1 MCFGTPDIETPSMPV
16 MQEAGESKNKT
27 YKQAAKRKGYQS
39 TILAGESQE
48 ATTGKKR
55 LLGE

>member
-1 MCFGTPDIETPSMPV
+1 MCFSTPDVKTPEMPV
-16 MQEAGESKNKT
+16 MQEPDEAKSRT
-27 YKQAAKRKGYQS
+27 FRQAAKRRGYQS
-39 TILAGESQE
+39 TILAGEQE

>member
-1 MCFGTPDIETPSMPV
+1 MCFSTPDIKTPEIPV
-16 MQEAGESKNKT
+16 MKEAEEAKSGTFKE
-27 YKQAAKRKGYQS
+27 AAKRRGYQS
-39 TILAGESQE
+39 TILAGEQE

>member
-1 MCFGTPDIETPSMPV
+1 MCFSTPDIKTPEMPV
-16 MQEAGESKNKT
+16 MEDADESKSKIF
-27 YKQAAKRKGYQS
+27 KQAAKRRGYQS
-39 TILAGESQE
+39 TILAGEQE

>member
-1 MCFGTPDIETPSMPV
+1 MCFPQPDIKTPEMPV
-16 MQEAGESKNKT
+16 QHAEESKSAT
-27 YKQAAKRKGYQS
+27 FKQAAKRRGYQS
-39 TILAGESQE
+39 TILAGEQE

>member
-1 MCFGTPDIETPSMPV
+1 MCFPKPDIKTPEIPI
-16 MQEAGESKNKT
+16 QQGAEESKSAT
-27 YKQAAKRKGYQS
+27 FKQAAKRRGYQS
-39 TILAGESQE
+39 TILAGEQE

>member
-1 MCFGTPDIETPSMPV
+1 MCFSTPDIKTPEMPV
-16 MQEAGESKNKT
+16 MKGADESKSGT
-27 YKQAAKRKGYQS
+27 FKQAAKRRGYQS
-39 TILAGESQE
+39 TILAGEQE

>member
-1 MCFGTPDIETPSMPV
+1 MCFPQPDIKTPEMPV
-16 MQEAGESKNKT
+16 QQAAEESKSAT
-27 YKQAAKRKGYQS
+27 FKQAAKRRGYQS
-39 TILAGESQE
+39 TILAGEQE

>member
-1 MCFGTPDIETPSMPV
+1 MCFSTPEIKTPEMPSMT
-16 MQEAGESKNKT
+16 EADESKSKT
-27 YKQAAKRKGYQS
+27 FKQAAKRRGYQS
-39 TILAGESQE
+39 TILAGEQE

>member
-1 MCFGTPDIETPSMPV
+1 MCFGAPDIKTPDMPA
-16 MQEAGESKNKT
+16 MTEADESKSKT
-27 YKQAAKRKGYQS
+27 FKQAAKRRGYQS
-39 TILAGESQE
+39 TILAGEQE

>member
-1 MCFGTPDIETPSMPV
+1 MCFSTPDIKTPEMPV
-16 MQEAGESKNKT
+16 MEDADESKSKT
-27 YKQAAKRKGYQS
+27 FKQAAKRRGYQS
-39 TILAGESQE
+39 TILAGEQE

>member
-1 MCFGTPDIETPSMPV
+1 MCFPQPDIKTPEIPV
-16 MQEAGESKNKT
+16 QQGAEESKSAT
-27 YKQAAKRKGYQS
+27 FKQAAKRRGYQS
-39 TILAGESQE
+39 TILAGEQE